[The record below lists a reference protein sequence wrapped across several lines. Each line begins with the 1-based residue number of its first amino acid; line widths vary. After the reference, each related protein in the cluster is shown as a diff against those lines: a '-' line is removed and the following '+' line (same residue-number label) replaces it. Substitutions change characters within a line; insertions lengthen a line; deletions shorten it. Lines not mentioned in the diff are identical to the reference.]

1 MAWGWRTGVLA
12 CALAMGGCAADRFEA
27 PAGVLVEPDAAAA
40 YGVAHPFYAEFCA
53 LTQVRKVQGFG
64 AEILGGIGGHAVFY
78 LNGVCR
84 APGYP
89 KLAVCG
95 GDGGRDGVGRD
106 GVGLSM
112 NEHFSN
118 AKWVATPGRAF
129 FFDGGLAP
137 GTGLTQA
144 GYAGVKA
151 EARRLGVYDGVVF
164 HREVFADKLEGWSD
178 EEWRYEVSAAT
189 DYAVGMG
196 RGRYCARVPVSRGQM
211 GKIVAFLNAEN
222 APYRRG
228 EKVFR
233 WSIFTDN
240 CILLAHN
247 ALAAAGLLAP
257 WPEHGMP
264 LAVLTFP
271 VPKNEFVNLA
281 WAFNDAWPAD
291 PGALYADLPARAALL
306 AEGRTPAGPGALVE
320 AVGVLR
326 PNAVYDPDVKLIFFD
341 EPNFGWHPRRFAE
354 IMREGRYW
362 DGGVNRAYFAGLAR
376 VAQAGRRPL
385 AWWLARAPYKDD
397 PAGFTAVY
405 EGYYGMVE
413 RLAGTS

>member
-1 MAWGWRTGVLA
+1 MGWWRAGVLA
-12 CALAMGGCAADRFEA
+12 CVLAVGACAADRFEA
-27 PAGVLVEPDAAAA
+27 PAGVAVEPDAAVA

-53 LTQVRKVQGFG
+53 LTQVKKLQGFG

-78 LNGVCR
+78 LNGVCQV
-84 APGYP
+84 PGYP
-89 KLAVCG
+89 ELAVCG
-95 GDGGRDGVGRD
+95 GED

-118 AKWVATPGRAF
+118 AKWVATPGQAF

-137 GTGLTQA
+137 GAALTQA
-144 GYAGVKA
+144 SYVGVKA
-151 EARRLGVYDGVVF
+151 EARRRGIYDGVVF
-164 HREVFADKLEGWSD
+164 HTVVFEDKPAGWSD
-178 EEWRYEVSAAT
+178 EEWKYEVSAAT

-211 GKIVAFLNAEN
+211 GKMVTFLNAEN

-228 EKVFR
+228 ERVFR

-240 CILLAHN
+240 CIHLAHN

-257 WPEHGMP
+257 WAEHDMP

-281 WAFNDAWPAD
+281 WAFNDAWPTD
-291 PGALYADLPARAALL
+291 PGTLYADLPARAALL

-320 AVGVLR
+320 AVGPRR
-326 PNAVYDPDVKLIFFD
+326 PNAVYDTDVRLIFFD

-362 DGGVNRAYFAGLAR
+362 DEGVNRAHFAGLAR
-376 VAQAGRRPL
+376 AAQAARRPL
-385 AWWLARAPYKDD
+385 AWWLARAPYRDD
-397 PAGFTAVY
+397 PAGFRAVY
-405 EGYYGMVE
+405 EAYYGMVE
-413 RLAGTS
+413 RLAGSSRGAS